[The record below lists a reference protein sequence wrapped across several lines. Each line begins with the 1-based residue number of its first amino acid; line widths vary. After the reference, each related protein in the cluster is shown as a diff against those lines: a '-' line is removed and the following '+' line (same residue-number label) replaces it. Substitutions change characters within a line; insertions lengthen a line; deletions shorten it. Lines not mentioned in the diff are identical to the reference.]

1 MKLNRQAKVEKAGR
15 KRILVVDDSLT
26 VREVERRL
34 LENHGYEV
42 TVAVDG
48 MDGWNAVQSS
58 RFDLVVTDVDMPRM
72 DGIDLLKRIKGIAP
86 TKSIPV
92 MIVSYKDQEEYRT
105 KGLEAGASYYLTKS
119 AFHDETLINAV
130 RDLIGEAE
138 N

>member
-1 MKLNRQAKVEKAGR
+1 
-15 KRILVVDDSLT
+15 
-26 VREVERRL
+26 
-34 LENHGYEV
+34 
-42 TVAVDG
+42 
-48 MDGWNAVQSS
+48 
-58 RFDLVVTDVDMPRM
+58 
-72 DGIDLLKRIKGIAP
+72 
-86 TKSIPV
+86 